1 MVVIAR
7 LYKRTIYLFKLEKD
21 EKGISMLA
29 RDAKIYK
36 DTESL
41 ADMIFNLTKSYRSD
55 YRATLAR
62 KTEECVLMLA
72 DLIVAANLSA
82 PTKRIEILGNDFVI
96 AYERLQFLIR
106 LALRQKQI
114 SLKQQAQV
122 ARLMD
127 GIGKQATGW
136 RKSAIK

>member
-1 MVVIAR
+1 
-7 LYKRTIYLFKLEKD
+7 
-21 EKGISMLA
+21 MLA

-36 DTESL
+36 DTEIL
-41 ADMIFNLTKSYRSD
+41 ADMVFNLTKSYRSD

-62 KTEECVLMLA
+62 KTEECVLTLA
-72 DLIVAANLSA
+72 DLIVSANLSA
-82 PTKRIEILGNDFVI
+82 PAKRIEILGNDFVI

-106 LALRQKQI
+106 LAYRQKQI